1 MTCSVVLMTV
11 SRGMDFSPDTGN
23 PRIINCLK
31 QFVFLVITF
40 KTLIQLNSTVDT
52 LLLKY
57 TFYVVSW
64 FILNIYKTALWLNE
78 NSTQCYYIF
87 IAARVIFK
95 CTDVIISSHIV
106 FVWGQRPECMKG
118 PVWHS
123 VATSSVSFL
132 TTGPLALLGHSLFP
146 CLLPLVSLFSSKQFV
161 FIL

>member
-1 MTCSVVLMTV
+1 MTCSVVLMMV
-11 SRGMDFSPDTGN
+11 SRGMGFSSDTGN

-31 QFVFLVITF
+31 QFVFLLIMF

-57 TFYVVSW
+57 TFYLVSW

-106 FVWGQRPECMKG
+106 FCLRTKTRMYEG
-118 PVWHS
+118 PS
-123 VATSSVSFL
+123 VTQC
-132 TTGPLALLGHSLFP
+132 GHFICLISYHCPSGITRTLSL
-146 CLLPLVSLFSSKQFV
+146 SLSAPPGVTV
-161 FIL
+161 FI

>member
-1 MTCSVVLMTV
+1 MMV
-11 SRGMDFSPDTGN
+11 SREMGFSSDTGN

-31 QFVFLVITF
+31 QFVFLLIMF

-57 TFYVVSW
+57 TFYLVSW

-118 PVWHS
+118 PVWPS
-123 VATSSVSFL
+123 VATSAVSFL
-132 TTGPLALLGHSLFP
+132 TTVPLALLGHSLFP
-146 CLLPLVSLFSSKQFV
+146 VCSPWCHCFHLSNLFSSFKSQF
-161 FIL
+161 